1 MSLIPLDTAKS
12 FLDVIHDWDDAKLQ
26 LLLDGAEDE
35 ACQFMWRQSLDG
47 LCNCDESSEA
57 VSSEPGLPPSVVI
70 GVLLLLQA
78 SYQAAP
84 EEIATLRKAAE
95 VKLMPYRCGLGV

>member
-35 ACQFMWRQSLDG
+35 ACQFMAPVLDG
-47 LCNCDESSEA
+47 LCNCEESSE
-57 VSSEPGLPPSVVI
+57 GC
-70 GVLLLLQA
+70 Q
-78 SYQAAP
+78 
-84 EEIATLRKAAE
+84 
-95 VKLMPYRCGLGV
+95 

>member
-1 MSLIPLDTAKS
+1 MSMIPLDTAKS

-26 LLLDGAEDE
+26 LLLDGSEDE

-47 LCNCDESSEA
+47 LCNCEESSEV
-57 VSSEPGLPPSVVI
+57 VSSEPGIPPSVVI

>member
-1 MSLIPLDTAKS
+1 MSMIPLDTAKS

-47 LCNCDESSEA
+47 LCNCEESSEV
-57 VSSEPGLPPSVVI
+57 VSSEPGIPPSVVI
-70 GVLLLLQA
+70 GVLLCFRPAIRLLPKKSQ
-78 SYQAAP
+78 
-84 EEIATLRKAAE
+84 
-95 VKLMPYRCGLGV
+95 RCARRPK

>member
-26 LLLDGAEDE
+26 LLLDAEDE

-47 LCNCDESSEA
+47 LCNCEESSEA
-57 VSSEPGLPPSVVI
+57 VSEPGLPPAWSSECFCYFRPAI
-70 GVLLLLQA
+70 RLLPMK
-78 SYQAAP
+78 S
-84 EEIATLRKAAE
+84 R
-95 VKLMPYRCGLGV
+95 RCVRRPR

>member
-12 FLDVIHDWDDAKLQ
+12 FLDVIHDWDDTKLQ

-47 LCNCDESSEA
+47 LCNCDDCSEV
-57 VSSEPGLPPSVVI
+57 VSSDPQLPPSVVV

-84 EEIATLRKAAE
+84 DEIETLRKASE

>member
-1 MSLIPLDTAKS
+1 MSMIPLDTAKS

-47 LCNCDESSEA
+47 LCNC
-57 VSSEPGLPPSVVI
+57 
-70 GVLLLLQA
+70 
-78 SYQAAP
+78 
-84 EEIATLRKAAE
+84 EEQ
-95 VKLMPYRCGLGV
+95 

>member
-35 ACQFMWRQSLDG
+35 A
-47 LCNCDESSEA
+47 
-57 VSSEPGLPPSVVI
+57 
-70 GVLLLLQA
+70 
-78 SYQAAP
+78 
-84 EEIATLRKAAE
+84 
-95 VKLMPYRCGLGV
+95 

>member
-35 ACQFMWRQSLDG
+35 ACQFMGRQSRDG
-47 LCNCDESSEA
+47 LCNCEESSEA

-84 EEIATLRKAAE
+84 DEIATLRKAAE
-95 VKLMPYRCGLGV
+95 VKLMPYRCGMGV